1 MSLPTAIV
9 IATAMI
15 CGTFLAG
22 FLISIL
28 WMSRRNKH

>member
-15 CGTFLAG
+15 CGTFLFG
-22 FLISIL
+22 FLVALL
-28 WMSRRNKH
+28 WVTRRQ